1 MPGSPHRF
9 HFPSRVKN
17 PGTPVRG
24 CRFASSWAICCL
36 RQLAGKLSLSAVMTV
51 SAQTLEEK
59 VLIFLRK
66 VQADHTIS
74 SVNQALQAFHCSRR
88 QLQRVLKK
96 LCDEGLV
103 VRTGRGCYRLKERP
117 LP

>member
-1 MPGSPHRF
+1 MFRRLPYLRF
-9 HFPSRVKN
+9 V
-17 PGTPVRG
+17 
-24 CRFASSWAICCL
+24 L

-96 LCDEGLV
+96 LCDESLV
-103 VRTGRGCYRLKERP
+103 VRTGRGCYRLKE
-117 LP
+117 